1 MSKILWISD
10 AGTSTGFGRVT
21 EEIGSR
27 LVSMG
32 HEVHAL
38 AIGYK
43 AKDPY
48 EGLLKLHRAEAG
60 PNGHALGFDRVVEL
74 LGLVAPD
81 VVVTLEDIPMLTQR
95 LTKNPWDRG
104 MELLRGAPILSYLPI
119 DGYNPP
125 PSWKEILTRVYPV
138 AMSHFGVEQLGIEMP
153 VVYHGIDSD
162 FFRPPTA
169 EEKRDARDKFG
180 LSQDAF
186 IVGRVDTNS
195 GRKDWGATWAVVEQ
209 LASMGVGVSMLC
221 HTKGR
226 NPGHG
231 ANLEEL
237 ASKGKGTYILT
248 GGEPMSN
255 EDLRALYWTM
265 DLYLTTSRGEGF
277 GLTAAEAEACGLPVV
292 ATDCSATREVVGGN
306 GTGGM
311 LCKPARAFM
320 ANPYGLEH
328 KLADIDEMAD
338 AIRYLISVPD
348 YRRQLGA
355 QGREHVVTTFSW
367 DRAAESFHQLITGL
381 VSGQSQE
388 A

>member
-1 MSKILWISD
+1 MSRILWISD

-27 LVSMG
+27 LVAMG

-43 AKDPY
+43 ARDPY
-48 EGLLKLHRAEAG
+48 EGPLKLHRAESG
-60 PNGHALGFDRVVEL
+60 SGGHGLGFDRVVEL
-74 LGLVAPD
+74 LESVDPD

-95 LTKNPWDRG
+95 ITRNPWDRE
-104 MELLRGAPILSYLPI
+104 MKLLRGVPIISYLPV

-125 PSWKEILTRVYPV
+125 PSWTEVLKLVHPV
-138 AMSHFGVEQLGIEMP
+138 AMSRFGAEQLGVEMP

-162 FFRPPTA
+162 FFRPPTD
-169 EEKRDARDKFG
+169 EEKRFARGKFG

-186 IVGRVDTNS
+186 IIGRVDTNS
-195 GRKDWGATWAVVEQ
+195 GRKDWGATWAVVER
-209 LASMGVGVSMLC
+209 LTEMGLEVSMLC

-237 ASKGKGTYILT
+237 ATKGKGTYILT
-248 GGEPMSN
+248 GGESVSN
-255 EDLRALYWTM
+255 EDLRDLFWTM

-277 GLTAAEAEACGLPVV
+277 GLTVAEAEAVGLPVV
-292 ATDCSATREVVGGN
+292 ATDCSAISEVVGGN
-306 GTGGM
+306 GVGGL
-311 LCKPARAFM
+311 LCGPARAFM

-338 AIRYLISVPD
+338 AIRELINQPD

-355 QGREHVVTTFSW
+355 RGREHVVTTFSW
-367 DRAAESFHQLITGL
+367 DRAAESFHELITGL
-381 VSGQSQE
+381 TTGQSQE